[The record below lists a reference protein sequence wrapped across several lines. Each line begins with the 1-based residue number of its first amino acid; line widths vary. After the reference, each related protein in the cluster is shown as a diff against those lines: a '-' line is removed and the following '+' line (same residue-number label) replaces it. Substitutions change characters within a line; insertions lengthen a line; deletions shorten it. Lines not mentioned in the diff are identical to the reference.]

1 VALRGRKLRISV
13 AGKILYLM
21 TRVKVDP
28 ETFRSRFC
36 RTFCATYTREY
47 TVGYFKGGL
56 HLTESEQYMKVHK
69 QNATQKR
76 KQRKIQ
82 QNETVL
88 DKSPLMTIGQEM
100 RWAYL

>member
-1 VALRGRKLRISV
+1 
-13 AGKILYLM
+13 M
-21 TRVKVDP
+21 
-28 ETFRSRFC
+28 
-36 RTFCATYTREY
+36 
-47 TVGYFKGGL
+47 
-56 HLTESEQYMKVHK
+56 TESEQYMKIHE

-100 RWAYL
+100 KWAYL